1 VARPAAGA
9 GRQAQVAG
17 LLLTALLGG
26 GACASQGDPPG
37 GPPRTTAPAILRTVP
52 ESGAVTPDLHGDA
65 VVQFDEVIDE
75 MPSRGGAAGAISG
88 LAQKVVLSP
97 VGSDVKVSWHR
108 SSIHVSPQEGWKRGR
123 VYHLQLLPGIADL
136 RRNSTKTSTTIV
148 FTTGPA
154 VPAATLVGTVLL
166 WGDQRTLPQAVIR
179 AALLPDTVAYIT
191 LTDSAGN
198 FRLAAVPSGRY
209 RVWAIQDEN
218 NNRRQD
224 RREAF
229 DTVTVTVDSTASALL
244 WAFVHDTVGPRVRTV
259 EPIDSLD
266 FRVGFSAP
274 LDPRRALDTA
284 LVRILTLPDSS
295 PVAVRALYT
304 PAKFDS
310 IQARARAVED
320 SLKRLR
326 DTTARKDTTA
336 RARRDTTARPGAPA
350 PAAQRAPAV
359 AGAPGQRRP
368 GGPSDTTAA
377 KVDTARVRKLLAQ
390 RPVPYDRVVVQTAQP
405 LAPGGKYL
413 VRVRGAT
420 NLSGVA
426 ADAQGVLVVPVPKPV
441 TRDTTKARPKPP

>member
-1 VARPAAGA
+1 MARPAAGA

-136 RRNSTKTSTTIV
+136 RRNSTKTGTTIV

-166 WGDQRTLPQAVIR
+166 WADQRTLPQAVIR

-218 NNRRQD
+218 SNRRQD

-266 FRVGFSAP
+266 FRVAFSAP

-284 LVRILTLPDSS
+284 MVRILTLPDST

-350 PAAQRAPAV
+350 PAGQRAPA
-359 AGAPGQRRP
+359 APGGVGRAARP
-368 GGPSDTTAA
+368 DTAA
-377 KVDTARVRKLLAQ
+377 PKVDTARVRKLLAQ
-390 RPVPYDRVVVQTAQP
+390 RPVPYDRLVVQTAQP

>member
-1 VARPAAGA
+1 MARPAAGA

-37 GPPRTTAPAILRTVP
+37 GPPRTTPPAILRTVP
-52 ESGAVTPDLHGDA
+52 ESGKVVPDLHGDA

-88 LAQKVVLSP
+88 LAQKIVLSP
-97 VGSDVKVSWHR
+97 VGGDVKVSWHR
-108 SSIHVSPQEGWKRGR
+108 SAIHVSPHEGWQRGR
-123 VYHLQLLPGIADL
+123 VYHLQVLPGIADL
-136 RRNSTKTSTTIV
+136 RRNVTKTGTTIV

-154 VPAATLVGTVLL
+154 IPAATLTGTVLA
-166 WGDQRTLPQAVIR
+166 WADQRTLPQAVIR
-179 AALLPDTVAYIT
+179 AAPLPDTVAYVT
-191 LTDSAGN
+191 LADSGGT
-198 FRLAAVPSGRY
+198 FRLPAVPPGRY

-229 DTVTVTVDSTASALL
+229 DSVTVTVDSTASALL

-259 EPIDSLD
+259 EPIDSVD
-266 FRVGFSAP
+266 FRVAFSAP

-284 LVRILTLPDSS
+284 MVRVLTLPDST

-304 PAKFDS
+304 AARFDS
-310 IQARARAVED
+310 IQARARAVAD

-326 DTTARKDTTA
+326 DTTHRDTTA
-336 RARRDTTARPGAPA
+336 RAGARP

-359 AGAPGQRRP
+359 GRAPGAPSRA
-368 GGPSDTTAA
+368 DTTAP
-377 KVDTARVRKLLAQ
+377 KVDTARVRKLLSE
-390 RPVPYDRVVVQTAQP
+390 RPVPYDRLVVQTTQP
-405 LAPGGKYL
+405 LAPGAKYL

-426 ADAQGVLVVPVPKPV
+426 ADGQGVLVVPVPKPV
-441 TRDTTKARPKPP
+441 PTDTTKARPKPP

>member
-1 VARPAAGA
+1 MARPAAGA

-17 LLLTALLGG
+17 LLLIALLGG

-37 GPPRTTAPAILRTVP
+37 GPPRTTAPAILSTVP
-52 ESGAVTPDLHGDA
+52 ESGKVVPDLHGDA

-75 MPSRGGAAGAISG
+75 MPSRGAAAGAISG
-88 LAQKVVLSP
+88 LAQKIVLSP
-97 VGSDVKVSWHR
+97 VGGDVKVSWHR
-108 SSIHVSPQEGWKRGR
+108 SSIHVSPHEGWKRGR
-123 VYHLQLLPGIADL
+123 VYHLQVLPGISDL
-136 RRNSTKTSTTIV
+136 RRNVTKTGATIV

-154 VPAATLVGTVLL
+154 IPAATLTGTVLA
-166 WGDQRTLPQAVIR
+166 WVDQRTLPQAVIR
-179 AALLPDTVAYIT
+179 AAPLPDTVAYVT
-191 LTDSAGN
+191 LADSAGN
-198 FRLAAVPSGRY
+198 FRLPAVSPGRY

-259 EPIDSLD
+259 EPIDSVD
-266 FRVGFSAP
+266 FRVAFSAP

-284 LVRILTLPDSS
+284 MVRLLTLPDST

-304 PAKFDS
+304 QARFDS
-310 IQARARAVED
+310 VQARARAVAD

-326 DTTARKDTTA
+326 DTTH
-336 RARRDTTARPGAPA
+336 RDTSAP
-350 PAAQRAPAV
+350 
-359 AGAPGQRRP
+359 
-368 GGPSDTTAA
+368 
-377 KVDTARVRKLLAQ
+377 KVDTARVRKLLSE

-405 LAPGGKYL
+405 LAPGAKYL

-426 ADAQGVLVVPVPKPV
+426 ADGQGVLVVPVPKPV
-441 TRDTTKARPKPP
+441 TTDSTKTRTDTTKARPKPP

>member
-136 RRNSTKTSTTIV
+136 RRNSTKTGTTIV

-166 WGDQRTLPQAVIR
+166 WADQRTLPQAVIR

-218 NNRRQD
+218 SNRRQD

-284 LVRILTLPDSS
+284 MVRILTLPDST

-390 RPVPYDRVVVQTAQP
+390 RPVPYDRLVVQTAQP